1 MGRSNSGVS
10 GDSLTNSLILKV
22 RKVEYE
28 KQIEA
33 WTYWGWN
40 KRYDEWI
47 LDAQLLKKFS
57 ENVLKSTWG
66 SVVDQLCQLNAISI
80 FVIYQ
85 EDPLIMEENKLSI
98 EIPQA
103 LKTQLLNDREY
114 VTNSSKL
121 VDIFFKQRLRETIP
135 EILKGLCNYFNKA
148 LSTKLLYKTELQQYD
163 EVRAKNIQPSTI
175 YGAEHFFAS
184 FWYYNCLQR
193 L

>member
-10 GDSLTNSLILKV
+10 RYSLTNSLYLEGEKVLAFYGGKWYPAKV

-33 WTYWGWN
+33 WTYWVHYIGWN

-57 ENVLKSTWG
+57 EECSQKHLG

-121 VDIFFKQRLRETIP
+121 VDIFFKQR
-135 EILKGLCNYFNKA
+135 C
-148 LSTKLLYKTELQQYD
+148 
-163 EVRAKNIQPSTI
+163 
-175 YGAEHFFAS
+175 GAGGV
-184 FWYYNCLQR
+184 
-193 L
+193 

>member
-10 GDSLTNSLILKV
+10 GDSLTNSLYLEGEKVLAFYGGKWYPAKV

-33 WTYWGWN
+33 WTYWVHYIGWN

-57 ENVLKSTWG
+57 EECSQKHLGKRGRS
-66 SVVDQLCQLNAISI
+66 AM
-80 FVIYQ
+80 

-121 VDIFFKQRLRETIP
+121 VDIFFKQR
-135 EILKGLCNYFNKA
+135 C
-148 LSTKLLYKTELQQYD
+148 
-163 EVRAKNIQPSTI
+163 
-175 YGAEHFFAS
+175 GAGGV
-184 FWYYNCLQR
+184 
-193 L
+193 

>member
-10 GDSLTNSLILKV
+10 GDSLTNSLYLEGEKVLAFYGGKWYPAKV

-33 WTYWGWN
+33 WTYWVHYIGWN

-57 ENVLKSTWG
+57 EECSQKHLGKRGRS
-66 SVVDQLCQLNAISI
+66 AM
-80 FVIYQ
+80 

-121 VDIFFKQRLRETIP
+121 VDIFFKQRCGAGEFRIKLIIYISCKPLLALTRLG
-135 EILKGLCNYFNKA
+135 IL
-148 LSTKLLYKTELQQYD
+148 
-163 EVRAKNIQPSTI
+163 
-175 YGAEHFFAS
+175 
-184 FWYYNCLQR
+184 
-193 L
+193 

>member
-10 GDSLTNSLILKV
+10 RYSLTNSLYLEGEKVLAFYGGKWYPAKV

-33 WTYWGWN
+33 WTYWVHYIGWN

-57 ENVLKSTWG
+57 EECSQKHLGKRGRS
-66 SVVDQLCQLNAISI
+66 AM
-80 FVIYQ
+80 

-114 VTNSSKL
+114 VTNSSK
-121 VDIFFKQRLRETIP
+121 VKRDNSRN
-135 EILKGLCNYFNKA
+135 LKGLCNYFNKA

-175 YGAEHFFAS
+175 YGAEHF
-184 FWYYNCLQR
+184 LR
-193 L
+193 LLVL